1 MILNENSSPL
11 RELEGLPS
19 HNKRKFNA
27 LHSRDSVVNLSFIY
41 STHSLSESSPLFRRI
56 IGATTR
62 ILGEQRQRILFVL
75 LRSRCRTNDAMKRDH
90 KGIITGFRRMFPV
103 MTEPLSFCI
112 SDRATIP
119 VLCSPELPQVLS
131 HLRQD
136 GH

>member
-1 MILNENSSPL
+1 MILSGNTPFF
-11 RELEGLPS
+11 RVLEGLS
-19 HNKRKFNA
+19 FHNKRKFNA

-62 ILGEQRQRILFVL
+62 SLGEQRQRELFVL
-75 LRSRCRTNDAMKRDH
+75 LRSRCGTNDAMKRDH
-90 KGIITGFRRMFPV
+90 KGIVTGFRRMLPV
-103 MTEPLSFCI
+103 MTEPLSFRI
-112 SDRATIP
+112 FHRATIP
-119 VLCSPELPQVLS
+119 VLCSPELPQVLL